1 MEKEDF
7 KELLERYIAD
17 GFTCVDLELTDDRTI
32 SLDYERDEIWFN
44 EGHFW
49 FGGNGVST
57 VVDYRFITGIA
68 I

>member
-1 MEKEDF
+1 MNREAF
-7 KELLERYIAD
+7 KELLEKYIED
-17 GFTCVDLELTDDRTI
+17 RFTCVDLKLTDNRTI
-32 SLDYERDEIWFN
+32 LLDYERDKICFN

-57 VVDYRFITGIA
+57 VVDYRVITEIA